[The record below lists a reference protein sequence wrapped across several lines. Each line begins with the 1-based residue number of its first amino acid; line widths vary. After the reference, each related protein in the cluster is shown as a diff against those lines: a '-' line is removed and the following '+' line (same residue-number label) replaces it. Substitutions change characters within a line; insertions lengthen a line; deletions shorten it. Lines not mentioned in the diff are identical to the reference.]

1 MILRPLPLMWAAAA
15 VLTAYGFIRD
25 PGPVPA
31 QTPII
36 SGVPFVVDGDTIVVN
51 EIHIRL
57 FGIDAPE
64 SAQRCTDQDG
74 DDYRCGL
81 LATSL
86 LEEEIAGRSVDCTP
100 IDTDH
105 YGRTVAICAVGN
117 IDLGRFMVERGMAV
131 DEDDAVEGP
140 ARQQAPRH
148 QLAQPPYV
156 GLGLDHPHAFRRRV
170 LPHVLR
176 GGHGEGGD
184 AC

>member
-64 SAQRCTDQDG
+64 SAQICSDQDG

-131 DEDDAVEGP
+131 DEDDAVEGYYDAAGRYAAGQLEAKSAKRGIWAGWFEEP
-140 ARQQAPRH
+140 AKWRREH
-148 QLAQPPYV
+148 QP
-156 GLGLDHPHAFRRRV
+156 
-170 LPHVLR
+170 
-176 GGHGEGGD
+176 
-184 AC
+184 

>member
-64 SAQRCTDQDG
+64 SAQICSDQDG

-117 IDLGRFMVERGMAV
+117 IDLGRFMVERGLAV
-131 DEDDAVEGP
+131 DENDSVEGFYDAAGRYAAAQIEAKSAKRGIWAGWCEPP
-140 ARQQAPRH
+140 AKWRREH
-148 QLAQPPYV
+148 QP
-156 GLGLDHPHAFRRRV
+156 
-170 LPHVLR
+170 
-176 GGHGEGGD
+176 
-184 AC
+184 